1 MEKSGYTGLVKS
13 ALEDYSDMPAFSDF
27 KGDTITFK
35 EVGKSIYRCH
45 QVYKALGIK
54 PGDKVA
60 LIGRNS
66 TNWALIYL
74 GTVTYGATI
83 VPILPDFSPSDI
95 NHIVNH
101 SESVLLFSTDQ
112 IFDKVDE
119 TKMPSLKGII
129 SVNDL
134 SVIVDNNGKVRKA
147 VEKAQKEISKT
158 DDSFDVGMID
168 FFSPKP
174 DDVMVL
180 SYTSGTS
187 GFSKGVLLPHRSIWS
202 NVQYARD
209 TFDIIPGERIVSFL
223 PLAHAY
229 GCLFEFLWPFT
240 EGCHV
245 TFLSRTPSP
254 QIITE
259 AFRSIKPHLIL
270 SVPLVLEKIFKKQIL
285 PKLEKKS
292 LKALLK
298 LPVLNKLLYAKIK
311 DKLTE
316 VFGGEFREMIVGGAA
331 LNKDVE
337 IFLRKIGFPL
347 TIGYGM
353 TECGPLISYAPWD
366 ETKPQS
372 AGRIVHRMEVKIDS
386 DDPHNKV
393 GEILVRGENN
403 MIGYYKNKQATSEM
417 LDSEGWLHTGD
428 LGVIDKDNFIFI
440 KGRSKNMILGPSGQN
455 IYPEEIE
462 AVINNKEYVQE
473 CLVREDNGKIEA
485 LVYPDYEAV
494 DAEDLG
500 DQDIEKILQKI
511 KKEVNQ
517 ELPAFM
523 NISRIVLFPEEF
535 EKTPKKS
542 IKRYKYQ
549 S

>member
-13 ALEDYSDMPAFSDF
+13 ALENYSDMPAFSDF

>member
-13 ALEDYSDMPAFSDF
+13 ALENYSDMPAFSDF

-74 GTVTYGATI
+74 STVTYGATI

-129 SVNDL
+129 SVNNL

-147 VEKAQKEISKT
+147 VDKAQKEISKT
-158 DDSFDVGMID
+158 DDSFDVGMVD
-168 FFSPKP
+168 FFNPKP

-223 PLAHAY
+223 PLAHTY

-259 AFRSIKPHLIL
+259 AFRSVKPHLIL
-270 SVPLVLEKIFKKQIL
+270 SVPLILEKIFKKEIL

-292 LKALLK
+292 MKTLLK
-298 LPVLNKLLYAKIK
+298 LPGLNKMIYAKIK

-386 DDPHNKV
+386 DDPYNKV

-494 DAEDLG
+494 DAEGLG